1 MERNKI
7 MHKRTIIPMMLL
19 IFALLGLEYQ
29 VLPYVPFGGGRWIDS
44 VSKNTSNRSI
54 EVRGNVNIT
63 GNYYK
68 NGVLFS
74 GGGGT
79 PITGSDENAGILDE
93 VTGLDFVGNIF
104 SATGDTGTGLMTLT
118 STIDTNDFFTRFNL
132 DTTKIGHLSENNIWT
147 GSNTFGSGTQTI
159 DALYVTSNIV
169 NNGLTQTDTLSVIQ
183 GVNVG
188 GAMNVAT
195 TLTSNKVTV
204 TDSSGFGND
213 VTISGFTQLGSS
225 GPAVKQKLITG
236 LSATGNATVTF
247 AHGLSFY
254 KIIGSTIW
262 LRNDTAGT
270 NSYFTAPK
278 WIIAP
283 QTSFSNEVLYY
294 AGLDGTN
301 CWARFPVGA
310 VSTRGDSLFFL
321 ITYIE

>member
-1 MERNKI
+1 MKLNKSI
-7 MHKRTIIPMMLL
+7 IIPLLIL
-19 IFALLGLEYQ
+19 IFASFGLERL
-29 VLPYVPFGGGRWIDS
+29 VLPYVPFGSGRWSDS
-44 VSKNTSNRSI
+44 LGTNVSNHSARIN
-54 EVRGNVNIT
+54 GNLNIT
-63 GNYYK
+63 GNFYK
-68 NGVLFS
+68 NGVLFT
-74 GGGGT
+74 GGGSSVPVYDEGSLQT
-79 PITGSDENAGILDE
+79 AAMTALNFTGANIATTADVGGNVLVN
-93 VTGLDFVGNIF
+93 VTTDP
-104 SATGDTGTGLMTLT
+104 TLLPR
-118 STIDTNDFFTRFNL
+118 S
-132 DTTKIGHLSENNIWT
+132 DTTKFGYLNKNNIWT